1 MAIKRIKPLS
11 PEISIGNIVGDNA
24 VARIGHINNLVDQ
37 INNDF
42 AGSEML
48 ESYSLLGSKIASTSL
63 AVHTPSNIAA
73 SGTNL
78 TSGTAIF
85 AASYVPK
92 DSTITGVTWYQTV
105 QGVVTVPGTNYNGV
119 ALYSYNAGVLTLVA
133 SSTSDNTTTAGIGWK
148 QIVGWAKTAFS
159 APVTIPAGIY
169 FIGAFYNVTTASPA
183 PAVGTQ
189 TTVASFVN
197 NVDFTNS
204 AKILSTAAFT
214 ALPATQAMGGG
225 SGTTVATAQTGFWL
239 YA

>member
-48 ESYSLLGSKIASTSL
+48 ESYALLGSKIASTSL
-63 AVHTPSNIAA
+63 AVHTPSNIAT
-73 SGTNL
+73 SGTSL

-85 AASYVPK
+85 AATYVPK
-92 DSTITGVTWYQTV
+92 DSTITGVTWYQIT
-105 QGVVTVPGTNYNGV
+105 QGAVTTAGTNYNGV

-133 SSTSDNTTTAGIGWK
+133 SSTSDNTTTTAIGWK
-148 QIVGWAKTAFS
+148 QAVGWAKTAFS
-159 APVTIPAGIY
+159 APVSIPAGIY
-169 FIGAFYNVTTASPA
+169 FIGAFFNVTTAGTA

-189 TTVASFVN
+189 ITVASLVN

-204 AKILSTAAFT
+204 AKILSTATFT
-214 ALPATQAMGGG
+214 ALPATQTM
-225 SGTTVATAQTGFWL
+225 SGITVATAQTGFWL